1 VKFKKQNRRQEALNR
16 GLNLRKGT
24 KPSEILIKSLV
35 IYSVSNLNLERL
47 SSPMPTAATGLVF
60 NNNDNNDI
68 LLQTHGPYHRHKI
81 TKSV

>member
-1 VKFKKQNRRQEALNR
+1 
-16 GLNLRKGT
+16 
-24 KPSEILIKSLV
+24 V
-35 IYSVSNLNLERL
+35 IYSVSYLNLERL